1 MEAIRFLI
9 QMMQQSAGK
18 NSKDISE
25 ALKITSSA
33 YTQYL
38 NGSFAALLRFI
49 KIAKICGYT
58 IHIVNE
64 KKNINIDLTNM
75 IYKDSNND
83 QE

>member
-18 NSKDISE
+18 TSKDISDY
-25 ALKITSSA
+25 LKVSSSA

-49 KIAKICGYT
+49 KIAKYCGY
-58 IHIVNE
+58 
-64 KKNINIDLTNM
+64 NINITNKDKGIDINLTEL
-75 IYKDSNND
+75 IFKDNQKD
-83 QE
+83 